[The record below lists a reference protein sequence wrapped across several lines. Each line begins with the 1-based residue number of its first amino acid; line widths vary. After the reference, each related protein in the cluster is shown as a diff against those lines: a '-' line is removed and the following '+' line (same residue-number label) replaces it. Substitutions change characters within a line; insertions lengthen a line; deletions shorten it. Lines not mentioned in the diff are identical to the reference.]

1 MNTNEIPKAHPELLD
16 ALRRQ
21 DEQVRKMKLSD
32 GFTEKVMNKVK
43 RTPQKSSLLTLRSS
57 LRKIAAI
64 LIAAALLGGLAFAA
78 YRAFSPANEQLAE
91 EANSQS
97 SVVKCQLS
105 TPVRFDD
112 VRLDSILTVVS
123 KHYGKTVRFRDDAI
137 RELRMSTTWNSD
149 QPLAEFLGILNEFDG
164 LRLSTEY
171 DTIFVDSVA
180 VEDEQ

>member
-16 ALRRQ
+16 ALQRQ
-21 DEQVRKMKLSD
+21 DEQVRQMKLSED
-32 GFTEKVMNKVK
+32 FTEKVMNKVK
-43 RTPQKSSLLTLRSS
+43 STPQHSSFLTFHSPLR
-57 LRKIAAI
+57 RIAAI
-64 LIAAALLGGLAFAA
+64 FLAAVFLGGLAFAA
-78 YRAFSPANEQLAE
+78 YRAFSPAKETPTEKANCQLS
-91 EANSQS
+91 N
-97 SVVKCQLS
+97 VKCQLS

-112 VRLDSILTVVS
+112 VRLDSILTVIS

>member
-16 ALRRQ
+16 ALHRQ
-21 DEQVRKMKLSD
+21 DEKVRKMKLSD
-32 GFTEKVMNKVK
+32 GFTEKVMSKVK
-43 RTPQKSSLLTLRSS
+43 SEKSRFARKRKYRIF
-57 LRKIAAI
+57 RKIAAI
-64 LIAAALLGGLAFAA
+64 FLAAVFLGGLAFAA
-78 YRAFSPANEQLAE
+78 YRAFSPAKETPTE
-91 EANSQS
+91 KANCQMSN
-97 SVVKCQLS
+97 VKCQLS
-105 TPVRFDD
+105 APVRFSD